1 MKLTE
6 KSKAEYAASRS
17 GTHKGIVCHAPFV
30 SLNFEQNGNVRA
42 CCYNFKHVL
51 GKWPEERIADIWRG
65 KEAEQLREWIRKDEL
80 GGGCSECGSMIV
92 AGNHHGVRAKYY
104 DEYAP
109 AGLVT
114 SAKYLRHRMTGLIGF
129 PKVMEFELSNR
140 CNLECVMCNGYFS
153 SSIRKNRE
161 KLPALESPYDDRF
174 VDELEEFLPHLT
186 DAKFLGGEPFMID
199 IYLKIWER
207 IRKVN
212 PNMRIHI
219 TTNGT
224 FLTDRVKKLLE
235 GLRAGIIL
243 SIDSVNRETYS
254 KIRVNGDFDRV
265 MAHLDYLRD
274 YTRRKN
280 TFISMAACPI
290 TLNWHEMPEMLQ
302 FCLDKDIALY
312 FNAVFTPV
320 ELSLREQPMEEQE
333 RIIAL
338 LKAHPAPKEKG
349 RSRSA
354 HNLSIRAYNDFIRLL
369 EGWIAERKSLLA
381 EKETKV
387 ERARTAVT
395 LNVRKAEGWSKEAVL
410 AVILELIGMEK
421 TGDFARVKD
430 KQEQLAGLLLA
441 AGDGDLALALMQY
454 PVAYWRMEGL
464 MPVEDT
470 VQKVATVAEM
480 LKSSG
485 IAPLALRQMAGAP
498 PLDLAETLIN
508 RNLEE
513 LGAGLAQFSQ

>member
-1 MKLTE
+1 
-6 KSKAEYAASRS
+6 
-17 GTHKGIVCHAPFV
+17 
-30 SLNFEQNGNVRA
+30 
-42 CCYNFKHVL
+42 
-51 GKWPEERIADIWRG
+51 
-65 KEAEQLREWIRKDEL
+65 
-80 GGGCSECGSMIV
+80 
-92 AGNHHGVRAKYY
+92 
-104 DEYAP
+104 
-109 AGLVT
+109 
-114 SAKYLRHRMTGLIGF
+114 
-129 PKVMEFELSNR
+129 
-140 CNLECVMCNGYFS
+140 
-153 SSIRKNRE
+153 
-161 KLPALESPYDDRF
+161 
-174 VDELEEFLPHLT
+174 
-186 DAKFLGGEPFMID
+186 
-199 IYLKIWER
+199 
-207 IRKVN
+207 
-212 PNMRIHI
+212 
-219 TTNGT
+219 
-224 FLTDRVKKLLE
+224 
-235 GLRAGIIL
+235 
-243 SIDSVNRETYS
+243 
-254 KIRVNGDFDRV
+254 
-265 MAHLDYLRD
+265 
-274 YTRRKN
+274 
-280 TFISMAACPI
+280 
-290 TLNWHEMPEMLQ
+290 MPEMLQ

-395 LNVRKAEGWSKEAVL
+395 LNVRKAEGWSKEVVL

-421 TGDFARVKD
+421 TGDFAREKD